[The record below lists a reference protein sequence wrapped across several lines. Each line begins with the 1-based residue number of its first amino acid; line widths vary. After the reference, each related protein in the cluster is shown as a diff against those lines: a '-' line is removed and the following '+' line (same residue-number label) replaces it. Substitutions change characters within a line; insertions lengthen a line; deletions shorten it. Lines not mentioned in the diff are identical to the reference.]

1 VESFLNK
8 LKSLDN
14 SILLFINSRHS
25 QFWDG
30 FMMDISNRFIWIPLY
45 LFLAFLIYREFGKKS
60 WIIILFAIIAVA
72 LSDQLASHLVKNI
85 FMRYRPSHNLIL
97 SPQLHFV
104 DDYKGG
110 LYGFASSHASNT
122 FSLTVFIMLLMP
134 KNYKLIAGLFCWV
147 VIVCYS
153 RMYLGVHYPS
163 DIIGGA
169 LIGILSAWISFRL
182 CNRVQKRML
191 VN

>member
-1 VESFLNK
+1 
-8 LKSLDN
+8 
-14 SILLFINSRHS
+14 
-25 QFWDG
+25 
-30 FMMDISNRFIWIPLY
+30 MMTISNRFIWMPLY
-45 LFLAFLIYREFGKKS
+45 LFVAFLVYKEFGKKS
-60 WIIILFAIIAVA
+60 WIIILFAILAVA

-97 SPQLHFV
+97 SSQLHFV

-122 FSLTVFIMLLMP
+122 FALTIYIMLLMP
-134 KNYKLIAGLFCWV
+134 KKDKLIAGLFCWAA
-147 VIVCYS
+147 IVCYS
-153 RMYLGVHYPS
+153 RVYLGVHYPS

-169 LIGILSAWISFRL
+169 LIGALSAWIAFKL
-182 CNRVQKRML
+182 YNLAQKRMF

>member
-1 VESFLNK
+1 
-8 LKSLDN
+8 
-14 SILLFINSRHS
+14 
-25 QFWDG
+25 
-30 FMMDISNRFIWIPLY
+30 MAISNRFIWIPLY
-45 LFLAFLIYREFGKKS
+45 IFLAYRIYKKHGKKS
-60 WIIILFAIIAVA
+60 WLIVLFAIIAVA

-97 SPQLHFV
+97 SSQLHFV
-104 DDYKGG
+104 DDYVGG

-122 FSLTVFIMLLMP
+122 FSLTIFFMLLMP
-134 KNYKLIAGLFCWV
+134 KNYKLIAGLFCWA

-163 DIIGGA
+163 DIFGGA
-169 LIGILSAWISFRL
+169 LIGVMSACIAYRL
-182 CNRVQKRML
+182 YLITKKRIF

>member
-1 VESFLNK
+1 MESFLNK